1 MRRIRERLRAEMA
14 ALRGANVSAVLNKI
28 DPIVR
33 GWSAYYR
40 TVVSNDAFTALDD
53 YMWKLTYKWA
63 KQGHQNKSRHWI
75 VDRYFGRSNP
85 SSKNR
90 WVFGD
95 RETGAHLRKFS
106 WTKIVRHQMVAG
118 TSSPG
123 DPALTEYWAKR
134 RRKGTPP
141 PLDAFGLRQLTL
153 QDGRCPLCREFLLDA
168 DHQAQSPPEWEQWM
182 AVLRRAMTKQ
192 YIVISPEQGKSNV
205 VLRLV
210 HTACH
215 CRRSAEIAT
224 GPAPLHA
231 SDPSGL
237 A

>member
-1 MRRIRERLRAEMA
+1 MK
-14 ALRGANVSAVLNKI
+14 ALRGANVSAMLHKI

-40 TVVSNDAFTALDD
+40 TVVSSDAFTALDD

-63 KQGHQNKSRHWI
+63 KHGHQNKSRHWI
-75 VDRYFGRSNP
+75 VNRYFGQFNP

-118 TSSPG
+118 TSSPD

-134 RRKGTPP
+134 RRKGTPS

-153 QDGRCPLCREFLLDA
+153 QDGRCPLCREFLLHA
-168 DHQAQSPPEWEQWM
+168 DHQPQSPSEWEQWM
-182 AVLRRAMTKQ
+182 VVIRRALTKQ
-192 YIVISPEQGKSNV
+192 YIAISPEQGMSNV

-210 HTACH
+210 HTACRR
-215 CRRSAEIAT
+215 RRSAEIAA

-231 SDPSGL
+231 DEPSGL